1 MAPGRPRPGAW
12 FQGELKVSLPR
23 ETLTAQG
30 DASAGALSLRP
41 VAGLSG
47 SLQVPPP
54 NPQAKRG
61 CLRAMLG
68 NYLGDGGLGGWVQG
82 LGGPPKDSENV
93 HHRVKVVRLTGG
105 SLGQ

>member
-1 MAPGRPRPGAW
+1 
-12 FQGELKVSLPR
+12 
-23 ETLTAQG
+23 
-30 DASAGALSLRP
+30 
-41 VAGLSG
+41 
-47 SLQVPPP
+47 
-54 NPQAKRG
+54 
-61 CLRAMLG
+61 MLG